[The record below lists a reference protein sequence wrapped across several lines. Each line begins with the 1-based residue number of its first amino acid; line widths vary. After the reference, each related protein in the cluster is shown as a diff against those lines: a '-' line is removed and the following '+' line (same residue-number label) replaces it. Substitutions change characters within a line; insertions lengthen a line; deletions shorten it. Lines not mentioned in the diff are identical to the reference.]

1 MMVFRIVDF
10 ESDVRTSKLK
20 LAAHQ
25 NGDSE
30 IQKQVIHMF
39 HGNFFSGIFEVLDY
53 TLPFFKL
60 KMTNSILLT
69 SK

>member
-1 MMVFRIVDF
+1 MMVFRIADF

-39 HGNFFSGIFEVLDY
+39 HGNIFFGDFRGR
-53 TLPFFKL
+53 
-60 KMTNSILLT
+60 
-69 SK
+69 